1 MAVTPYAFTDQPD
14 LDAPLN
20 PEFPAPAV
28 LLRPFGP
35 TQLLSGQGRITASTY
50 SGCTAV
56 GSPGG
61 KGIRI
66 AGGASDGILHTSVAL
81 LNRTL
86 YSCAVKFRL
95 EQLGVNQYVA
105 ALNAFGGLGLRI
117 NTSDQLDLLAD
128 GVLVLDTSTF
138 TFRLG
143 TIYTLVLTVYAGSTF
158 VYVNGQR
165 IIAYAGVRDIDTTAQ
180 CYALGRRG
188 SGLTTQVMTGT
199 IIEAAF
205 WDPNATLGTDGGSM
219 WGGILTPVQAYN
231 LSTNYNLLF
240 STYVPDYAKKA
251 SGTSVNAPGAGFTW
265 SWAFS
270 GGAASVTANPN
281 APAAAFT
288 WSWEFAGGAASTGGT
303 AANAPGA
310 DFTWTLALSAGAA
323 SVTANPSAPGAAL
336 GWNWAF
342 SGGAA
347 SVPGTGT
354 LPQVVLYVGDN
365 LAIGTNGQP
374 VVVLFV

>member
-1 MAVTPYAFTDQPD
+1 MLPVFEFTDQPD
-14 LDAPLN
+14 LDCPLN
-20 PEFPAPAV
+20 PEFPAPSV

-35 TQLLSGQGRITASTY
+35 GFLLSRQGEITAASY
-50 SGCTAV
+50 SGNTAV
-56 GSPGG
+56 GSPAG
-61 KGIRI
+61 KAVRF
-66 AGGASDGILHTSVAL
+66 AGGASDGALFTSNRP
-81 LNRTL
+81 LNRSL

-95 EQLGVNQYVA
+95 EVLGVNQVVMA
-105 ALNAFGGLGLRI
+105 FNGSVSLNLRI
-117 NTSDQLDLLAD
+117 NTSDQLDLVAD
-128 GVLVLDTSTF
+128 GVAVLDTSSF

-143 TIYTLVLTVYAGSTF
+143 TVYTLVLTVFAGSTF
-158 VYVNGQR
+158 VFVNGQR
-165 IIAYAGVRDIDTTAQ
+165 IIAFAGVRDLQATDQ
-180 CYALGRRG
+180 SYSLGRRG
-188 SGLTTQVMTGT
+188 PGLTTQALQGSF
-199 IIEAAF
+199 IEAAF
-205 WDPNATLGTDGGSM
+205 WNPNAPLTSEHAY
-219 WGGILTPVQAYN
+219 GGILTPVEAYL
-231 LSTNYNLLF
+231 LSIDYNQLF
-240 STYVPDYAKKA
+240 LSPYGVFPKKA
-251 SGTSVNAPGAGFTW
+251 SSGIANAPGASFTW
-265 SWAFS
+265 GWTFS
-270 GGAASVTANPN
+270 GGAASATQTAN
-281 APAAAFT
+281 APAAAFA
-288 WSWEFAGGAASTGGT
+288 WSWEFVGGAASTGGT